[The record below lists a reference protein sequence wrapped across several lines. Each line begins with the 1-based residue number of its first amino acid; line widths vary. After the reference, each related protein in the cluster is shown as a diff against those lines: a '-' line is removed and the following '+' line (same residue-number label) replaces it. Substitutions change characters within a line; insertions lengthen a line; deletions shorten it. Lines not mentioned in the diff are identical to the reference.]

1 MQVKQFLHLRMLFKP
16 RYFICF
22 LLVCYTATGM
32 AQITVPTIESEEE
45 KVDELFYYFNN
56 GLEEKAYQE
65 AHHSLRT
72 FKSTKAITNTNLL
85 LAYYHNKY
93 VAVDSSIY
101 YTNRALRS
109 KKSPEDSLGVRLTIL
124 SYQLLA
130 LNNNKKGL
138 FQESKKWH
146 IKGAELSEKHNETNL
161 YYTHLHGLASTYVTL
176 GKTEEALA
184 LFDKCIMYSSDEEII
199 LGSYINLGSIYSSL
213 SKYEKSNAY
222 LQKARDICE
231 KDTYRNHALVNVI
244 INIGDNYFDRGE
256 TDKALTAYYEAKKIS
271 NESRYYDLEL
281 ILLGKI
287 GNILYNDK
295 QDSEALLIFS
305 NTLVKAINLG
315 NLDIEMN
322 SHRMLEK
329 LSVRKGDYRSAYNH
343 GAHYTKIKDS
353 IRNSQAEKEIN
364 SLEVKFKTLEKEK
377 TIKLLQIENL
387 NKSLN
392 IKNKDADIEKYK
404 LQKAIIAKQN
414 ENQVLQLQN
423 GVEKRK
429 NEIALLKE
437 KEALKALELD
447 REKTIKYIVL
457 VAFFILLIPIVGLLI
472 IYYQKLRAQALLN
485 IKEKEINEQ
494 QVASLKKDQELKLI
508 KASIR
513 GQDQER
519 KKIAQEMHDSVGGNL
534 AAIKLQFSQ
543 LSNHPDKLKLIYS
556 QLDDTYEQ
564 VRSISHNL
572 LPKKIRENEFVFL
585 IKEYIHTVKE
595 ASEISI
601 NVSFYD
607 EEKIN
612 SLHKILQNE
621 LFSIFQEL
629 TTNTLKYAK
638 ASTIDIQLDLLNDSL
653 FFVYEDDGVG
663 FDVSITTSGIGLNN
677 IKNRIETYNGILHID
692 SKHNR
697 GTNIHI
703 EIPLKA

>member
-1 MQVKQFLHLRMLFKP
+1 MFLKF
-16 RYFICF
+16 RYFFYF
-22 LLVCYTATGM
+22 LFICYTSIGTAQTATL
-32 AQITVPTIESEEE
+32 VIESEEK
-45 KVDELFYYFNN
+45 KVDELFYYYNN
-56 GLEEKAYQE
+56 GLDKKAYQQ
-65 AHHSLRT
+65 AHKLLGT
-72 FKSTKAITNTNLL
+72 FKSNKAITNTNLL

-93 VAVDSSIY
+93 VANDSSIY
-101 YTNRALRS
+101 YTHKALKS
-109 KKSPEDSLGVRLTIL
+109 KKNIKDSLGVRLTIL

-130 LNNNKKGL
+130 LNNKNKGL
-138 FQESKKWH
+138 YQESKKWH
-146 IKGAELSEKHNETNL
+146 LKGAELSEKHKETNL
-161 YYTHLHGLASTYVTL
+161 YYTHIHGLASTYVTL
-176 GKTEEALA
+176 GKTKEALE
-184 LFDKCIMYSSDEEII
+184 LFNKCIQFSNDEELI

-213 SKYEKSNAY
+213 SNYEKANDY
-222 LQKARDICE
+222 LQKAKAICE
-231 KDTYRNHALVNVI
+231 KDTHRKQALVNVI
-244 INIGDNYFDRGE
+244 INIGDNYLGIGE
-256 TDKALTAYYEAKKIS
+256 TDKALTAFYDAKKIS
-271 NESRYYDLEL
+271 RDNRSYGLEL
-281 ILLGKI
+281 IILGKI
-287 GNILYNDK
+287 GTVLFNEK
-295 QDSEALLIFS
+295 RDSEALLIFS
-305 NTLVKAINLG
+305 NSLIKAVNLG

-322 SHRMLEK
+322 SYLMLEK
-329 LSVRKGDYRSAYNH
+329 LSVRKGDYRSAYSY
-343 GAHYTKIKDS
+343 GKHYYQIKDS
-353 IRNSQAEKEIN
+353 IDNSQTQKEIN

-377 TIKLLQIENL
+377 TIKQLQIENL

-404 LQKAIIAKQN
+404 LQEAIIAKQN

-437 KEALKALELD
+437 KEALKAVELD

-457 VAFFILLIPIVGLLI
+457 VAFFILLVPIVGLLV
-472 IYYQKLRAQALLN
+472 IYYQKLQAQSLLN
-485 IKEKEINEQ
+485 QKEKEINEQ
-494 QVASLKKDQELKLI
+494 QVLSLKKDQELKLI
-508 KASIR
+508 KASVR

-564 VRSISHNL
+564 VRNISHNL

-585 IKEYIHTVKE
+585 IKEYINTVEE
-595 ASEISI
+595 ASEINF

-607 EEKIN
+607 EENIN
-612 SLHKILQNE
+612 SLNKILQNE

-638 ASTIDIQLDLLNDSL
+638 AETIDIQLDLLNECL
-653 FFVYEDDGVG
+653 FFVYEDDGIG
-663 FDVSITTSGIGLNN
+663 FDVSKTTLGIGLTN
-677 IKNRIETYNGILHID
+677 IKNRIENYNGILHID
-692 SKHNR
+692 SKANR

>member
-1 MQVKQFLHLRMLFKP
+1 
-16 RYFICF
+16 
-22 LLVCYTATGM
+22 M
-32 AQITVPTIESEEE
+32 AQTTPVVESENK
-45 KVDELFYYFNN
+45 KVNQLFYYFNN
-56 GLEEKAYQE
+56 GYDKKAFKE
-65 AHHSLRT
+65 AHQSLRI
-72 FKSTKAITNTNLL
+72 FKSNKAITNTNLL

-93 VAVDSSIY
+93 VAIDSSIY
-101 YTNRALRS
+101 YTHQALNS
-109 KKSPEDSLGVRLTIL
+109 KKNVNDSLGVRLTIL

-130 LNNNKKGL
+130 LNNKNKGL
-138 FQESKKWH
+138 YQESKKWH

-176 GKTEEALA
+176 GKTEEALD
-184 LFDKCIMYSSDEEII
+184 LFEKCIKFSNDEELI

-213 SKYEKSNAY
+213 SKYEISNAY
-222 LQKARDICE
+222 LQKAKDICE
-231 KDTYRNHALVNVI
+231 KDTHRKQALVNVV
-244 INIGDNYFDRGE
+244 INIGDNYLGRGE
-256 TDKALTAYYEAKKIS
+256 MDKALSAFNEAKEIS
-271 NESRYYDLEL
+271 NDNRFHDLEL
-281 ILLGKI
+281 IILGKI
-287 GNILYNDK
+287 GTILFNEER
-295 QDSEALLIFS
+295 DSEALIIFT
-305 NTLVKAINLG
+305 NTLIKSVNLG

-322 SHRMLEK
+322 SYLMLER
-329 LSVRKGDYRSAYNH
+329 LSLRKGDHRSAYNY
-343 GAHYTKIKDS
+343 GKYYYQIKDS
-353 IRNSQAEKEIN
+353 IENSQAEKEIN

-377 TIKLLQIENL
+377 KIKLLQIENL
-387 NKSLN
+387 NKTLN

-437 KEALKALELD
+437 KEALKAVELD

-472 IYYQKLRAQALLN
+472 IYYQKLQAQGLLN
-485 IKEKEINEQ
+485 LKEKEINEQ
-494 QVASLKKDQELKLI
+494 QVISLKKDQEIKLI

-543 LSNHPDKLKLIYS
+543 LNNQPDKLKLIYS

-564 VRSISHNL
+564 VRNLSHNL
-572 LPKKIRENEFVFL
+572 LPKKIRENDFVFL
-585 IKEYIHTVKE
+585 IKEYIRTVEE
-595 ASEISI
+595 ASELTIS
-601 NVSFYD
+601 VSFYD
-607 EEKIN
+607 EDKIN
-612 SLHKILQNE
+612 ALNKILQNE
-621 LFSIFQEL
+621 LFSVFQEL

-638 ASTIDIQLDLLNDSL
+638 ANTIDIQLDVLNKCL

-663 FDVSITTSGIGLNN
+663 FDLSMTTLGIGLTN
-677 IKNRIETYNGILHID
+677 IKNRIENYNGILHID
-692 SKHNR
+692 SKPNR
-697 GTNIHI
+697 GTNINI

>member
-1 MQVKQFLHLRMLFKP
+1 MFFKP
-16 RYFICF
+16 RYYFCF
-22 LLVCYTATGM
+22 LLLCYATIGL
-32 AQITVPTIESEEE
+32 AQTTTPTIESEEK

-56 GLEEKAYQE
+56 GFEKKAYKE
-65 AHHSLRT
+65 AHHLLGT
-72 FKSTKAITNTNLL
+72 FKSDKAITNTNLL

-93 VAVDSSIY
+93 VAMDSSIY
-101 YTNRALRS
+101 YTQKALKS
-109 KKSPEDSLGVRLTIL
+109 KKNIEDSLGVRLTIL

-130 LNNNKKGL
+130 LNNKNKGL
-138 FQESKKWH
+138 YNESKKWH

-184 LFDKCIMYSSDEEII
+184 LFDKCIKYSNDEELI

-222 LQKARDICE
+222 LQKAKDICE
-231 KDTYRNHALVNVI
+231 KDTHRKQALVNVI
-244 INIGDNYFDRGE
+244 INIGDNYLGKGD
-256 TDKALTAYYEAKKIS
+256 TDNALTSYYEAKKIS
-271 NESRYYDLEL
+271 NDNRSYNLEL
-281 ILLGKI
+281 IILGKI
-287 GNILYNDK
+287 GNVLYNDK
-295 QDSEALLIFS
+295 QDHEALLIFS
-305 NTLVKAINLG
+305 NTLIKAINLG

-322 SHRMLEK
+322 SYLMLEK
-329 LSVRKGDYRSAYNH
+329 LSVRKGDYRSAYSY
-343 GAHYTKIKDS
+343 GKHYSKIKDS
-353 IRNSQAEKEIN
+353 IENSQAAKEIN
-364 SLEVKFKTLEKEK
+364 NLEVKFETLEKEK
-377 TIKLLQIENL
+377 TIKLLKIENL
-387 NKSLN
+387 NNTLN
-392 IKNKDADIEKYK
+392 IKNKDVEIEKYK

-457 VAFFILLIPIVGLLI
+457 VAFFILLVPIIGLLI
-472 IYYQKLRAQALLN
+472 IYYQKLQAQGLLN
-485 IKEKEINEQ
+485 LKEKEINEQ
-494 QVASLKKDQELKLI
+494 QVISLKKDQELKLI
-508 KASIR
+508 KAAVR

-543 LSNHPDKLKLIYS
+543 LSKHPDKLKLIYS

-585 IKEYIHTVKE
+585 IKEYIQTVKE
-595 ASEISI
+595 ASELNI

-612 SLHKILQNE
+612 ALNKILQNE

-638 ASTIDIQLDLLNDSL
+638 ANTIDIQLDLLNDSL

-663 FDVSITTSGIGLNN
+663 FDLSMTRLGIGLTN
-677 IKNRIETYNGILHID
+677 IKNRIETYNGKLNID